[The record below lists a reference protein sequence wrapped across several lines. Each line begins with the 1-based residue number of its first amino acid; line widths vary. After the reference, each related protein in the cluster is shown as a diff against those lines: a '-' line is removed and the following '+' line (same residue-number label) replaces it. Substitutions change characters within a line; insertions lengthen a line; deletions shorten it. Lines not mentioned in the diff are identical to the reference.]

1 MLNSVDSERGS
12 YRSREISGT
21 ASSCSTLS
29 EHQSCRRSSS
39 IITTSSFVRDFP
51 NVDFSTENLSRKRR
65 GLSMLREADEQLE
78 NEKEEDKDVDDDYD
92 DDDDD
97 DDDDEETK
105 ASRSSEL
112 GFNNRTLAKLLRVH
126 FATFLLLHWN

>member
-1 MLNSVDSERGS
+1 
-12 YRSREISGT
+12 
-21 ASSCSTLS
+21 
-29 EHQSCRRSSS
+29 
-39 IITTSSFVRDFP
+39 
-51 NVDFSTENLSRKRR
+51 
-65 GLSMLREADEQLE
+65 MLREADEQLE
-78 NEKEEDKDVDDDYD
+78 NEKEEDKDVDDDY
-92 DDDDD
+92 DD